1 MKPVK
6 PVIPPVPP
14 APHATV
20 EDAQVIL
27 NALSPIAPF
36 FTERDLLELV
46 TIEILFAEARA
57 AAQARRLLNANWELQ
72 S

>member
-1 MKPVK
+1 MKPAK
-6 PVIPPVPP
+6 PVIPP

-20 EDAQVIL
+20 EDAQVII
-27 NALSPIAPF
+27 NALAPIAPF